1 MKPALVLVSDDMNEA
16 WMDFAA
22 KQMKAKESLR
32 MADAAAAGVAWK
44 HFLDVCAGEELRAR
58 TGA

>member
-1 MKPALVLVSDDMNEA
+1 MKPVLIPVSDEMNDA

-22 KQMKAKESLR
+22 KQMKAKETLHF
-32 MADAAAAGVAWK
+32 ADAAAAGVAWK
-44 HFLDVCAGEELRAR
+44 RFLDVCAGDELRAR

>member
-1 MKPALVLVSDDMNEA
+1 MKPSLVPVSDEMNDA

-22 KQMKAKESLR
+22 KQQKAKESLR
-32 MADAAAAGVAWK
+32 FANAASAGVAWK
-44 HFLDVCAGEELRAR
+44 RFLDICAGEELRAR